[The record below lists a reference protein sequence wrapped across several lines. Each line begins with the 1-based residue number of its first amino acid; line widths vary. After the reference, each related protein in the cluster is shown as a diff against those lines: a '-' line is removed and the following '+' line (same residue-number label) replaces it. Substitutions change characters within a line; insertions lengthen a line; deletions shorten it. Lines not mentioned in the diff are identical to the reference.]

1 MASTKHSKY
10 KNTGLLFELLVRQ
23 ITVDMLNGNNSPA
36 VNILKKYFVNTE
48 LGKEYKIYEQLT
60 QYSNLTETRS
70 EIVINSLLVSAT
82 KLNKTLIKKQR
93 YSLIR
98 EIKNNYNL
106 DTFFKT
112 RIPNYKIFA
121 ALNNLIEYQNT
132 EAVNP
137 SLTITNKITLLEFLT
152 KEKTPEVEDT
162 LLEEYKQFPKDIK
175 ILTHRIMLEKFNE
188 KYDHLLSEQKE
199 VLRQV
204 INSIDN
210 TDTLKE
216 YYNKRIIEVRKT
228 LKSKLEKPI
237 EPVIRVK
244 IEEVLKYI
252 LPRTKTQKVTNNCIV
267 NLMQYYQL
275 INELD
280 Q

>member
-1 MASTKHSKY
+1 
-10 KNTGLLFELLVRQ
+10 
-23 ITVDMLNGNNSPA
+23 
-36 VNILKKYFVNTE
+36 
-48 LGKEYKIYEQLT
+48 
-60 QYSNLTETRS
+60 
-70 EIVINSLLVSAT
+70 
-82 KLNKTLIKKQR
+82 
-93 YSLIR
+93 
-98 EIKNNYNL
+98 
-106 DTFFKT
+106 
-112 RIPNYKIFA
+112 
-121 ALNNLIEYQNT
+121 
-132 EAVNP
+132 
-137 SLTITNKITLLEFLT
+137 
-152 KEKTPEVEDT
+152 
-162 LLEEYKQFPKDIK
+162 
-175 ILTHRIMLEKFNE
+175 MLEKFNE

-244 IEEVLKYI
+244 IEEILKYI